1 MLTPPSWQGAKRL
14 AALTLALT
22 LTVAACSGDDEPETA
37 AGPEM
42 VGPLCDLLPQP
53 GDPGGP
59 DALVDEP
66 ADVALTWIPVGTN
79 FEAGTRSSGLDAELN
94 TAEAVTILV
103 PSDDAFDAA
112 MSQDTID
119 QLLLFDHDQ
128 MRTLLESHIIDGR
141 MTLDELIAAGTV
153 TTRSGETLTISTNG
167 NMARFNDRSETI
179 CAGYE
184 VANATIHVVDGVLG
198 VIPEPAPEADPGVG

>member
-1 MLTPPSWQGAKRL
+1 MLTSPSWQGAKRL

-22 LTVAACSGDDEPETA
+22 LTVAACSGDDEPEV
-37 AGPEM
+37 AGPEL

-53 GDPGGP
+53 GEPGGP

-66 ADVALTWIPVGTN
+66 ADIALTWLPVGTD
-79 FEAGTRSSGLDAELN
+79 FEAGVRSSGLDTELN
-94 TAEAVTILV
+94 IADGVTILV

-119 QLLLFDHDQ
+119 QLLLFDHDE
-128 MRTLLESHIIDGR
+128 MRTLIESHIIEGR
-141 MTLDELIAAGTV
+141 MTLDELRQAGTV
-153 TTRSGETLTISTNG
+153 ETRSGETLAIGTNG
-167 NMARFNDRSETI
+167 NMVRFDDRSETI

-184 VANATIHVVDGVLG
+184 VANATIHIVDGVLG
-198 VIPEPAPEADPGVG
+198 VIPEPSPEGEPGVG